1 MIPLGFCQSVHG
13 LKGALKLNLENL
25 EGRTLEKGK
34 KVYLFP
40 KAGKGPLPKE
50 GKEYTVAKIV
60 YGHKVML
67 TLEGIEDRTQAES
80 LLPFELKV
88 SRDSL
93 PSLAED
99 EVYLADLEGKDIFE
113 HGSGELLGQL
123 KGFYDHPGQSI
134 AIIKTKDKELLEIPF
149 VKTFFPIIEER
160 SEGYRIEAVRPELI

>member
-1 MIPLGFCQSVHG
+1 
-13 LKGALKLNLENL
+13 
-25 EGRTLEKGK
+25 
-34 KVYLFP
+34 
-40 KAGKGPLPKE
+40 
-50 GKEYTVAKIV
+50 
-60 YGHKVML
+60 ML

-99 EVYLADLEGKDIFE
+99 EVYLADLEGKDIFD

-123 KGFYDHPGQSI
+123 KGFYDHPGQSV

-160 SEGYRIEAVRPELI
+160 SEGYRIEAVRPELV